1 MPNYRL
7 YDQLIISDL
16 PLVAPIS
23 TGTVFYQGDPIRI
36 RHRSPPPPVAWVVEG
51 DGLAHAFEEERL
63 HIYYPQVGT
72 FTLIGRDAI
81 EVAPEGP
88 PDVVSFYLTGAVLGI
103 LLRLRG
109 YTVLHAN
116 AVAFS
121 GGAVLFAGPS
131 GAGKSTLTA
140 ACASHGYG
148 VITDDLAVVDTTS
161 EPARITGGPPG
172 VRLHADV
179 ATEMLQ
185 RGASV
190 LGEHRATNKV
200 ALACPKAVDAPGSI
214 LAVLLLD
221 PAPAD
226 APSIVPV
233 GKTEAALGLVEH
245 AHMAQSLGPMDLSRK
260 HLQGVSQM
268 VRHIPTFRIR
278 RTSNLADVDT
288 LVEQLRDTVTSHTSE
303 NNV

>member
-16 PLVAPIS
+16 PLVAPVS
-23 TGTVFYQGDPIRI
+23 TGAVYYQGDPIRI
-36 RHRSPPPPVAWVVEG
+36 RHRSPAPQVAWVVEE

-63 HIYYPQVGT
+63 HIYYPRVGT
-72 FTLIGRDAI
+72 FTLIGRDTI
-81 EVAPEGP
+81 EVTPEGP
-88 PDVVSFYLTGAVLGI
+88 SDVVSFYLTGAVLGI

-116 AVAFS
+116 AVAFPA
-121 GGAVLFAGPS
+121 GAVLFAGPS

-148 VITDDLAVVDTTS
+148 VITDDLAVVDTTHD
-161 EPARITGGPPG
+161 PARITGGPPG

-200 ALACPKAVDAPGSI
+200 ALACQKAVDAPRSI
-214 LAVLLLD
+214 SAVLLLD
-221 PAPAD
+221 PTPAD
-226 APSIVPV
+226 EPSIAPV
-233 GKTEAALGLVEH
+233 GKTEAALGLIEH
-245 AHMAQSLGPMDLSRK
+245 AHMAQSLGPMRLSHG
-260 HLQGVSQM
+260 HLQGVSRM
-268 VRHIPTFRIR
+268 VRHIPTFRVR

-288 LVEQLRDTVTSHTSE
+288 LVTRLLDTVATLTRE